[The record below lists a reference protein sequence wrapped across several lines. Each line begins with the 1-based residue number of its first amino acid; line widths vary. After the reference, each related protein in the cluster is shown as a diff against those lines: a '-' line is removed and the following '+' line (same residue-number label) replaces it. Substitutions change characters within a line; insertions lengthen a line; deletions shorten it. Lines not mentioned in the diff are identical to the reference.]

1 MPIDQLANYAD
12 VFGGIA
18 VIVSLIYLAFQ
29 IRANTR
35 EQRHRLRYDQFEIQN
50 SIFNYIVESPAATKL
65 YLRAA
70 EDYDSLDDEERVK
83 FGLMMVKTCHAFD
96 LIMQMYQEDGIDFD
110 TYNSFE
116 QFVFGT
122 LAAPGVRYWWNNMPF
137 AQRVV
142 PRVRKRIDELYA
154 ESDLED
160 AEEAANDDA

>member
-50 SIFNYIVESPAATKL
+50 SIFNYIVESPEATKL
-65 YLRAA
+65 YMKAA
-70 EDYDSLDDEERVK
+70 EDYMSLDDEERVK

-110 TYNSFE
+110 TYKSFE

-122 LAAPGVRYWWNNMPF
+122 LEAPGARYWWDNMPF
-137 AQRVV
+137 AQRIV
-142 PRVRKRIDELYA
+142 PRVRKRIDELHA
-154 ESDLED
+154 KKD
-160 AEEAANDDA
+160 AEEARKVGNDA

>member
-1 MPIDQLANYAD
+1 VPIDQLANYAD

-35 EQRHRLRYDQFEIQN
+35 EQKHQRRFDSFEIQN
-50 SIFNYIVESPAATKL
+50 SVFNYIVESPEATKL
-65 YLRAA
+65 YMKAA

-96 LIMQMYQEDGIDFD
+96 LIMQMYQEGSIDFD

-122 LAAPGVRYWWNNMPF
+122 LEAPGTRYWWDNMPF
-137 AQRVV
+137 AGRVV
-142 PRVRKRIDELYA
+142 PRVRKRINELHA
-154 ESDLED
+154 QKD
-160 AEEAANDDA
+160 AEEAREASNDA